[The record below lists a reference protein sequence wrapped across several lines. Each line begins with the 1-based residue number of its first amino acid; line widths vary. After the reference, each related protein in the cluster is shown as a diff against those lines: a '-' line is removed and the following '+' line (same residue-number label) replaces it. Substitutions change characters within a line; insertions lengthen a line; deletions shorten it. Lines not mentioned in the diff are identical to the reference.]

1 MPPEKIAGRFAMAEK
16 LSLEDLKER
25 VKEFEKEVAEHKKPE
40 EELRLHSEILNQ
52 MAEGV
57 YLIRTSDGVIVYANE
72 MFESMF
78 GYDHGELVGKHVSI
92 VNAPNERIPEEV
104 SNEIIQSLNEDG
116 TWSGEVHNIKKDGTL
131 FWCYANVSTFDHHEF
146 GRVWVA
152 VHEDIS
158 DRKEAEKKLS
168 NSLQRAQYLA
178 DIVRDA
184 SVGIGDG
191 YPDGGVGLCNNAFQQ
206 LTGYS
211 EEELKRINW
220 TEVLTP
226 PQWRE
231 YEIAKLEELD
241 RTKRPVHYEKEYI
254 RKDGSR
260 VHAELVVHPRLGDDG
275 NVESYFAFI
284 TDITQRKQA
293 QDALRNAHEEL
304 EQRVEERTAKLLKV
318 NEQLKLEIEE
328 RKQAQKTLRESE
340 EKYRQLFESLQ
351 EGIWGIDKD
360 AYTTFVNPRM
370 AEMLGYTVD
379 EMTGRHLFEFMD
391 ERGIEIC
398 KVNLAKREKGI
409 KEQHEFEFMHRDGS
423 RVFTLIETYSQINSD
438 GSYSGTVAS
447 VMDITKRKQA
457 EKALRESEE
466 KYRTQF
472 EKALDAIFIAD
483 AETGIILDCNQ
494 AGSELVGRAKSELI
508 GKQQRIL
515 HGPEEIEGEF
525 NWTFKHHLREKEG
538 QALETK
544 LITKNGQ
551 TRDVAIKAS
560 IFELNGK
567 KVVQG
572 IFRDVTDEKQ
582 GRAEVET
589 LKQRIEFILGVT
601 KTGLDIIDSD
611 YNIRY
616 IDPEW
621 AKVYGDP
628 TGRKC
633 YEYFMDQ
640 SDVCPVSGVTSAKE
654 TKSPTVTEEVLV
666 KERNRPI
673 QVTTIPFQNDKGE
686 WLFAQINVDI
696 SERKRAEEALKEERN
711 KAQKYLDIAGVMI
724 VAVDAA
730 GDVTLINKKGC
741 EVLGYEQGEIL
752 GKSWFDNFL
761 PERMRDEVKGVSLKL
776 LGGEVE
782 PAKYYENQVLTK
794 NGQERLIAWHNTV
807 LRDEAGDIIG
817 HLSSGDDITER
828 KQTEEALRASEQRYR
843 TLLENLPQKIF
854 HKDRDSVYVSCN
866 ETYASDLRIKPE
878 EIKGKTDYD
887 FFPQELAEK
896 YRMDDQRI
904 VTLGNT
910 EEFEEK
916 YFQNGQEM
924 WIQTVKTPVKDG
936 DGSITGV
943 LGMFWDI
950 TEKKKAEEE
959 NNRLQAQ
966 LQQAQKMEAIGT
978 LAGGIAHDFN
988 NILAAIMGYTE
999 LVMEDVPEGST
1010 AKSNLKEIFK
1020 AGIRARDL
1028 VGQILAFSRQSE
1040 HEQKPLQPT
1049 SIIKEALKLLRASL
1063 PTTIE
1068 IRQNIGGQSNT
1079 ILADPTQI
1087 HRVLMNLC
1095 TNAAHA
1101 IQEKG
1106 GLGVLGVTLD
1116 DVDVDA
1122 DAAAQHPDLKP
1133 GPYARLTVSDT
1144 GCGMDHTVLER
1155 AFDPF
1160 FTTKTVGKGTGMG
1173 LSVVHGIVKE
1183 HGGAI
1188 LADSK
1193 PGKATTFQVFLPKI
1207 ETQEAQHEA
1216 IGPLHT
1222 GNERILFVDDEKAVV
1237 AVGKKSLERLGYE
1250 VVAKTSSIEALE
1262 AFRAQPDKFDLV
1274 ITDLTMPNMTGIE
1287 LQKELVAIRQD
1298 IPVILCTGFGQ
1309 TVSEENAKAM
1319 GIKQLIMKPFLKI
1332 EIAKTIRRVLD
1343 NPSALS

>member
-696 SERKRAEEALKEERN
+696 SERKRAEEAL
-711 KAQKYLDIAGVMI
+711 
-724 VAVDAA
+724 
-730 GDVTLINKKGC
+730 
-741 EVLGYEQGEIL
+741 
-752 GKSWFDNFL
+752 
-761 PERMRDEVKGVSLKL
+761 
-776 LGGEVE
+776 
-782 PAKYYENQVLTK
+782 
-794 NGQERLIAWHNTV
+794 
-807 LRDEAGDIIG
+807 
-817 HLSSGDDITER
+817 
-828 KQTEEALRASEQRYR
+828 RASEQRYR

-1144 GCGMDHTVLER
+1144 GCGMDGPLTRFSLPRQLAKGPAWGFQWSTVLSRNMVGPSWLTASQARPRPFRSFFPKLKPRRHNMRPLGLFTQATSESFLWTMKKPWSLWARR
-1155 AFDPF
+1155 A
-1160 FTTKTVGKGTGMG
+1160 
-1173 LSVVHGIVKE
+1173 LSV
-1183 HGGAI
+1183 
-1188 LADSK
+1188 LAMRW
-1193 PGKATTFQVFLPKI
+1193 LPKR
-1207 ETQEAQHEA
+1207 AA
-1216 IGPLHT
+1216 LRPLRPSEPSRT
-1222 GNERILFVDDEKAVV
+1222 NL
-1237 AVGKKSLERLGYE
+1237 
-1250 VVAKTSSIEALE
+1250 TWSSQI
-1262 AFRAQPDKFDLV
+1262 
-1274 ITDLTMPNMTGIE
+1274 
-1287 LQKELVAIRQD
+1287 
-1298 IPVILCTGFGQ
+1298 
-1309 TVSEENAKAM
+1309 
-1319 GIKQLIMKPFLKI
+1319 
-1332 EIAKTIRRVLD
+1332 
-1343 NPSALS
+1343 

>member
-696 SERKRAEEALKEERN
+696 SERKRAEEAL
-711 KAQKYLDIAGVMI
+711 
-724 VAVDAA
+724 
-730 GDVTLINKKGC
+730 
-741 EVLGYEQGEIL
+741 
-752 GKSWFDNFL
+752 
-761 PERMRDEVKGVSLKL
+761 
-776 LGGEVE
+776 
-782 PAKYYENQVLTK
+782 
-794 NGQERLIAWHNTV
+794 
-807 LRDEAGDIIG
+807 
-817 HLSSGDDITER
+817 
-828 KQTEEALRASEQRYR
+828 RASEQRYR